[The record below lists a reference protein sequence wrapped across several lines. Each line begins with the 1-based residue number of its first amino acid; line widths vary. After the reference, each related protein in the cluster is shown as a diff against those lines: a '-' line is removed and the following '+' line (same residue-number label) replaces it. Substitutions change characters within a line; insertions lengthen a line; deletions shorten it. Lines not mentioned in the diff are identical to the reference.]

1 MPDYLC
7 HGHQTQVSGR
17 CLNWN
22 LHTEGRFAKMNKK
35 IGAVRVSRI
44 YKFVSLQGFVGSM
57 PRVLPFFALLLM
69 TN

>member
-35 IGAVRVSRI
+35 IAAVRVSRI
-44 YKFVSLQGFVGSM
+44 YKFVSLQGFVGSV
-57 PRVLPFFALLLM
+57 P
-69 TN
+69 